1 MTLLVE
7 IFSDEGKKVT
17 LKREKFVQL
26 AEKRVIRTMH
36 DLRLIG
42 NLANKNNYEYTDK
55 DVDQIINA
63 LQSEITSLKAQFK
76 SSTGRNTIN
85 FSLK

>member
-1 MTLLVE
+1 M
-7 IFSDEGKKVT
+7 S

-42 NLANKNNYEYTDK
+42 NLANKNNYEYSEK
-55 DVDQIINA
+55 DVDKIINA
-63 LQSEITSLKAQFK
+63 LQGEINSLKSQFK
-76 SSTGRNTIN
+76 SSTGRNTID